1 MKREQIIEILQD
13 KIELSLTSNYK
24 SVYIDGLDKCADAIL
39 ALPLDVPSDEEIR
52 YRATLHAGV
61 PSDDPDIYGS
71 DARKVYNEC
80 IRIGQ
85 WARGEIIERNK

>member
-39 ALPLDVPSDEEIR
+39 ALPLDVPSDAQITIPEYCENQIE
-52 YRATLHAGV
+52 
-61 PSDDPDIYGS
+61 
-71 DARKVYNEC
+71 AREFIEGAKWM
-80 IRIGQ
+80 RD
-85 WARGEIIERNK
+85 EIINRNK